1 MPFFVQTC
9 HNYYAFSPC
18 LTTPIYFCVWPVDLV
33 ARFSLRVREVPSSN
47 PGQAPIAHDCI
58 QVIAKGVGENI

>member
-9 HNYYAFSPC
+9 HNYYAFPAC
-18 LTTPIYFCVWPVDLV
+18 LTSPFYFCVWPVDLV

-47 PGQAPIAHDCI
+47 PGQAPIAHD
-58 QVIAKGVGENI
+58 